1 MAELEKR
8 LHELGT
14 AIEYPPTPAI
24 AGRVGRELRE
34 EAARQR
40 HVRRAPRL
48 RVALAAAAV
57 LLLLAATTAAAVPS
71 VRHAILDLLG
81 LRGETIQR
89 VPRLPENAR
98 AKPSWHLGRP
108 TTLAAAEE
116 TLPFPLLL
124 PSGLGDPNGVFVDP
138 DVPRGALS
146 LTYSPRPGL
155 PQARLTGAG
164 LLINEL
170 NGHFAPAFHGKL
182 LPPGATI
189 ERFGIDGDYAI
200 WIEGLHVF
208 FYKPAADHTF
218 HIGRSRLATNALLV
232 QRGEVMVRLEA
243 DFDKAAAVEIAR
255 SLRPADA
262 P

>member
-1 MAELEKR
+1 
-8 LHELGT
+8 
-14 AIEYPPTPAI
+14 
-24 AGRVGRELRE
+24 
-34 EAARQR
+34 
-40 HVRRAPRL
+40 
-48 RVALAAAAV
+48 VA
-57 LLLLAATTAAAVPS
+57 LLLLAAGTAAAVPS
-71 VRHAILDLLG
+71 ARHAVLDFLG
-81 LRGETIQR
+81 LRAETIR
-89 VPRLPENAR
+89 RIPRLPENVR

-108 TTLAAAEE
+108 TTLEAAEA
-116 TLPFPLLL
+116 TLPFPLLA
-124 PSGLGDPNGVFVDP
+124 PSGLGDPNGVFVSAE
-138 DVPRGALS
+138 VPRGALT

-164 LLINEL
+164 LLVNEL

-182 LPPGATI
+182 LPPGARI

-218 HIGRSRLATNALLV
+218 HLGRSRLATNALLV

-243 DFDKAAAVEIAR
+243 DFDKATAVEIAR
-255 SLRPADA
+255 SLQPAGG